1 LRIQNRTKDQ
11 EDNGTNEPSAREH
24 LG

>member
-1 LRIQNRTKDQ
+1 LRIQNGTKDQ
-11 EDNGTNEPSAREH
+11 EDNGTNEPTAREH